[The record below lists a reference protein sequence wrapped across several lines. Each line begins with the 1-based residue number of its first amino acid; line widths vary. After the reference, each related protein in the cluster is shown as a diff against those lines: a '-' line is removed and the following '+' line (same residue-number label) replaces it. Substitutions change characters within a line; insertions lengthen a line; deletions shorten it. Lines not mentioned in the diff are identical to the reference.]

1 MIRRPPRST
10 LFPYTTLF
18 RSDSALRLRRS
29 PPAEVSFRLLF
40 RHLPLS
46 ADLRHHHL
54 RPAQRQRAE
63 PDRCAGRAASD
74 FHQRGLLPFAARLA
88 KHDGAVPGRVRR
100 TQPGIARP
108 RQQRAFALPGAA
120 VLAHRIRAEQ
130 NVGAGDP
137 AFGDDLGTGPAAVR
151 PGKLPGRL
159 ELGGGSRTH
168 RERPVLRRLGVDS
181 AAGAAGAGAFRVGE
195 VEGGRRRAHVRPVLR
210 AFRLRR
216 GDQRRGA
223 HQLGPPVQHQLPGG
237 LCLGVA
243 VRRRPPHHQWSR
255 FLPRPTR
262 RNAAVVD
269 ELGGAGRAGSDLPVY
284 AGSQN
289 SRRGGSAVSDS
300 LITFA
305 GVSRFYGEVRGIE
318 SANIAIPPGITSLVG
333 PNGSGKTTLMNLMTG
348 LLRAT
353 RGEIRVLGVAP
364 DRPQQIGWLLGYC
377 TQFDAFPKGLTGFQ
391 FIYSYLLLYG
401 MSQEEARER
410 AVAALQ
416 KVNMMA
422 AAGRPVAAYSK
433 GMRQRVK
440 LAQAIAHDP
449 RVLVLDEPLNG
460 LDPMARAETIALF
473 REWGADGRHVIVSS
487 HILHEVDS
495 ISDQVILLSHGYVV
509 AEGQI
514 QGVRSE
520 VREQPMQ
527 ILVRCDRPA
536 ELASRLFQQN
546 HVVEAKI
553 QADGRNLL
561 LRTKDADAFYLLL
574 NHVILDT
581 GLEVESVAPADD
593 DVNSVYQYLIG
604 EGGTA

>member
-1 MIRRPPRST
+1 M
-10 LFPYTTLF
+10 
-18 RSDSALRLRRS
+18 
-29 PPAEVSFRLLF
+29 
-40 RHLPLS
+40 
-46 ADLRHHHL
+46 
-54 RPAQRQRAE
+54 
-63 PDRCAGRAASD
+63 
-74 FHQRGLLPFAARLA
+74 
-88 KHDGAVPGRVRR
+88 
-100 TQPGIARP
+100 
-108 RQQRAFALPGAA
+108 
-120 VLAHRIRAEQ
+120 
-130 NVGAGDP
+130 
-137 AFGDDLGTGPAAVR
+137 
-151 PGKLPGRL
+151 
-159 ELGGGSRTH
+159 
-168 RERPVLRRLGVDS
+168 
-181 AAGAAGAGAFRVGE
+181 
-195 VEGGRRRAHVRPVLR
+195 
-210 AFRLRR
+210 
-216 GDQRRGA
+216 
-223 HQLGPPVQHQLPGG
+223 
-237 LCLGVA
+237 
-243 VRRRPPHHQWSR
+243 
-255 FLPRPTR
+255 
-262 RNAAVVD
+262 
-269 ELGGAGRAGSDLPVY
+269 
-284 AGSQN
+284 
-289 SRRGGSAVSDS
+289 SDS

-305 GVSRFYGEVRGIE
+305 GVSRFYGEVLGI
-318 SANIAIPPGITSLVG
+318 NNVNLTIPPGITSLVG

-377 TQFDAFPKGLTGFQ
+377 TQFDAFPKGLTGCQ